1 MNSTPRLW
9 CLLPAAGIG
18 QRMGANC
25 PKQYL
30 PLAGKT
36 LLEVTLGK
44 LHQAFP
50 LATVVMPLHP
60 DDHWWQHVF
69 QRIQQNHPN
78 LQLLTTPGGAER
90 ADSVLCGLQAL
101 DQQAAAKDWVLV
113 HDIAR
118 PCVTQ
123 SDLIKLWDSLKN
135 HAVGGLLAAPV
146 ADTMKRS
153 NTQGQVETTVERNQ
167 LWHALTPQLFRFA
180 LLKNALQTAL
190 DQGIKITDEASAL
203 EAAGYLPQ
211 LVSGRRDNI
220 KVTHPEDLPLAEL
233 LLQSQLTGDQ
243 E

>member
-1 MNSTPRLW
+1 MTPTPRLW

-18 QRMGANC
+18 QRMGADY

-50 LATVVMPLHP
+50 AATLILPLHP
-60 DDHWWQHVF
+60 DDHWWPDVH
-69 QRIQQNHPN
+69 QRILQNHPD
-78 LQLLTTPGGAER
+78 LQLLTTLGGAER

-101 DQQAAAKDWVLV
+101 NQLAAAEDWILV

-118 PCVTQ
+118 PCVTL
-123 SDLIKLWDSLKN
+123 SDLIKLWQTLQN

-153 NTQGQVETTVERNQ
+153 NPQGQVETTVERNQ
-167 LWHALTPQLFRFA
+167 LWHALTPQLFRYG

-190 DQGIKITDEASAL
+190 DQKLKITDEASAL
-203 EAAGYLPQ
+203 EAAGYSPQ

-233 LLQSQLTGDQ
+233 LLKSHSLC
-243 E
+243 

>member
-1 MNSTPRLW
+1 MTSMPRLW

-18 QRMGANC
+18 QRMGADC

-50 LATVVMPLHP
+50 QATFILPLHP
-60 DDHWWQHVF
+60 EDHWWSDVH
-69 QRIQQNHPN
+69 QRIQQNHPS
-78 LQLLTTPGGAER
+78 LQLITTAGGAER
-90 ADSVLCGLQAL
+90 ADSVLCGLKTL
-101 DQQAAAKDWVLV
+101 EQQAATEDWVLV

-123 SDLIKLWDSLKN
+123 DDLLKLWDNLNS

-153 NTQGQVETTVERNQ
+153 NPQGQVETTVERSQ
-167 LWHALTPQLFRFA
+167 LWHALTPQLFRYG
-180 LLKNALQTAL
+180 LLKNALQAAL
-190 DQGIKITDEASAL
+190 EQGLKITDEASAL
-203 EAAGYLPQ
+203 EAAGYSPQ

-233 LLQSQLTGDQ
+233 LLKSHSHC
-243 E
+243 